1 MPVLLAVAG
10 EVIVMLCAYAGIIA
24 SQKIYSRTD
33 GLGAQI
39 VLRCLK
45 YFTVKQGCLIF
56 TNFLCKFALKANTP

>member
-1 MPVLLAVAG
+1 MPVLLAVGAAG

-33 GLGAQI
+33 GLGTQI

-45 YFTVKQGCLIF
+45 YFTVSEDV
-56 TNFLCKFALKANTP
+56 

>member
-1 MPVLLAVAG
+1 MPVLLAVAVAAGAG

-39 VLRCLK
+39 MLRCLK
-45 YFTVKQGCLIF
+45 YFTVSEDV
-56 TNFLCKFALKANTP
+56 